1 MTAYIQMFTKSSII
15 LLFETK
21 PTQHFKQQT
30 GYAEVAGIWKGRGWR
45 REGEG
50 DGGGRGCGGSG
61 GDSGSVSVG
70 GCGHG
75 DDDDEMLTVFMTSV
89 NTYGRRWFAISAIS
103 SSESSSCNDSSV
115 ANTSLISAMLKS
127 SNLLVELFAIFR
139 LSGVVSSFESSAA
152 VDLPCRYFFF
162 VDFVLVSRPCSH

>member
-1 MTAYIQMFTKSSII
+1 MTAYFQIFTKSSVI
-15 LLFETK
+15 LLFESK

-30 GYAEVAGIWKGRGWR
+30 GYAVVGIWKGRR
-45 REGEG
+45 RRWWWWSWWWWWWWWWYV
-50 DGGGRGCGGSG
+50 DCLY
-61 GDSGSVSVG
+61 D
-70 GCGHG
+70 
-75 DDDDEMLTVFMTSV
+75 FV